1 MSSLNIYVPQTVVL
15 TFVLMVSLSVILLF
29 FFTHAY
35 HFIFLY
41 LKLRKDLNKHE
52 CQMFR
57 GKLLKENPENKTFK
71 ICSSN
76 KCQWN
81 SSKKCSLHQTGSQEK
96 LCKKNSFQLW
106 MCLILYSNRGYMVRT
121 TPTSVNWKTGKQSA
135 FCLFF
140 SPLPFAKGM
149 DPSLLN
155 LSPTSCRLN
164 FRVDWVFKPWVA
176 TCLREGKTLNF

>member
-96 LCKKNSFQLW
+96 LCKKIVFRYECVWSCIPTEDKWLEQHLPALTEKLASRVHFVCSFHRYHLQKAW
-106 MCLILYSNRGYMVRT
+106 T
-121 TPTSVNWKTGKQSA
+121 H
-135 FCLFF
+135 LFLT
-140 SPLPFAKGM
+140 SPLPVVG
-149 DPSLLN
+149 
-155 LSPTSCRLN
+155 
-164 FRVDWVFKPWVA
+164 
-176 TCLREGKTLNF
+176 